1 MASQLDALVERVSEL
16 SPKLADDIKT
26 QLRHAARDRS
36 FGLVFNRHMPEM
48 VELYGRTVRRGDKV
62 RVIGEQSLYSVTNLR
77 GRGEDR
83 AAHLV
88 PVSGGESRDAL
99 TADLVVVADFDD
111 PIYPGLKSTGRIE
124 RGGDKPFHTVINA
137 ENFHALRALQFTH
150 HTKVDCIYIDPPYNT
165 GGDLTYN
172 DKRVAR
178 EDANRHSKWLSFMER
193 RLLLAKEL
201 LTPTGVIIAAID
213 DNEHAYLKLLM
224 DKVFGEQN
232 FLANI
237 VWDAPGTNSG
247 KTAVGGVDYMLVYA
261 SDAAAHLTSLPE
273 GRWREPRSGQQEMLD
288 VVSEVLSAGGTP
300 HDAERRL
307 KAWVSVARA
316 NGRIPPGAAMFNKV
330 DADGRIFRLA
340 DLTGPS
346 ERPNLTY
353 PITDPAS
360 GKVYAP
366 SGGGRTAWRW
376 SKDRMEQAIREGRI
390 HFGGSIPSQ
399 KRFLEEQLGTS
410 PGVTFYAA
418 RSRGTRA
425 LEDVFKERR
434 FDFPKDTTVLAR
446 WIGIVT
452 GNKPDA
458 VILDFFGGSGSTM
471 HAVMEMNA
479 ADGGRRQCVLVTN
492 NEVNA
497 ATEKD
502 LIRAGHRKGTP
513 EWDAQGIHARVTRP
527 RIETVVTGVREDG
540 SRYSDGMAENVEFF
554 TLTYED
560 AERVRLDM
568 AYEAVSPL
576 LWLRAGASGER
587 ITKPANDVGYTITD
601 TYAVLFNPDRWKPFT
616 AALRGKDVRCVYVVT
631 DIDAVFDS
639 VRNHLPAGVDAVR
652 LYEDFLSTFKFT
664 TGS

>member
-1 MASQLDALVERVSEL
+1 MASQLEALVKRVAEL

-62 RVIGEQSLYSVTNLR
+62 RVIGEQPLYSVTNVH
-77 GRGEDR
+77 GRGVDR
-83 AAHLV
+83 VAHLV
-88 PVSGGESRDAL
+88 PVSGGESRDVL

-111 PIYPGLKSTGRIE
+111 PIYPGLRSTGRVE
-124 RGGDKPFHTVINA
+124 RGGDKPFHAVINA
-137 ENFHALRALQFTH
+137 ENFHALRALHFTH
-150 HTKVDCIYIDPPYNT
+150 HAKVDCIYIDPPYNT

-193 RLLLAKEL
+193 RLKLAKEL

-224 DKVFGEQN
+224 DKVFGESN
-232 FLANI
+232 FIANV
-237 VWDAPGTNSG
+237 VWQGGRKNDSRYVS
-247 KTAVGGVDYMLVYA
+247 VGHDYMLVYA
-261 SDAAAHLTSLPE
+261 KSQEALRANGVVWREEKPDLDLVLSTAEQVWADTGGDQDDASRLIRLWYRGDGRGVDPGLKMYTLFDENGELFRADNLSSSSGANRKYDITHPTTKQPVRVPNRGWSASKEVMQGWIDDDLIVFGEDHTTVPGFKRYLKESTNQVPTSVFDLYRNSSVKALTSL
-273 GRWREPRSGQQEMLD
+273 
-288 VVSEVLSAGGTP
+288 
-300 HDAERRL
+300 
-307 KAWVSVARA
+307 
-316 NGRIPPGAAMFNKV
+316 
-330 DADGRIFRLA
+330 
-340 DLTGPS
+340 
-346 ERPNLTY
+346 
-353 PITDPAS
+353 
-360 GKVYAP
+360 
-366 SGGGRTAWRW
+366 
-376 SKDRMEQAIREGRI
+376 
-390 HFGGSIPSQ
+390 
-399 KRFLEEQLGTS
+399 LG
-410 PGVTFYAA
+410 
-418 RSRGTRA
+418 
-425 LEDVFKERR
+425 EKR

-452 GNKPDA
+452 GNTPDA

-497 ATEKD
+497 ATEKA

-540 SRYSDGMAENVEFF
+540 SHYSEGLSENVEFF
-554 TLTYED
+554 DLTYED